1 MSDSK
6 EVKWLREYAK
16 KAGYTIDEEMTAQF
30 KEALSDT
37 KINLRVPT
45 ALKEEIVKIANKK
58 IFRIKDILKVFSL
71 MLSLETKQVN
81 SI

>member
-1 MSDSK
+1 MSDSEK
-6 EVKWLREYAK
+6 VKWLREYAK

-30 KEALSDT
+30 KDALSDT

-58 IFRIKDILKVFSL
+58 NIPYQRYIKSILIDAVTRDKAS
-71 MLSLETKQVN
+71 
-81 SI
+81 